1 MVAHAFSDAVIADG
15 ATYWQKYQ
23 EASGTTFVDSIAGL
37 TATAVGAG
45 ITAAAAGPGAA
56 APWDKAVSSTGAAS
70 YLSTPDNALFS
81 VGLGAAG
88 RSMSF
93 ETIRSVSR
101 FDPTLNWLF
110 AKSGNGSNYE
120 HWCYLTTAG
129 ALDWG
134 VALDG
139 NAVNYIDVRS
149 ADSLISLNTWFH
161 AVFTVEMKPGAS
173 PTRAYVYLNG
183 VQVAG
188 PGTPTTP
195 GNSFGGD
202 ENSPWLSGYRGDNT
216 YNPYAGKIAADLVYP
231 TALSGAQALAHYNA
245 WQADLAGPPPW
256 TLTPGR
262 TYDVSAAKL
271 NTKYTSTGGLGLYNK
286 WYADYVVA
294 AGYNWSKLRAFYAAQ
309 LTANSIS
316 YATNAQVADLAALYW
331 GYVTL

>member
-23 EASGTTFVDSIAGL
+23 EASGTTFVDSVAGL

-81 VGLGAAG
+81 VGLGAQG

-93 ETIRSVSR
+93 ETIRSVSS
-101 FDPTLNWLF
+101 LSGAVNWLF
-110 AKSGNGSNYE
+110 AKGGNASNYE
-120 HWCYLTTAG
+120 HWCYLTAAG

-139 NAVNYIDVRS
+139 NATNYIDVRS

-161 AVFTVEMKPGAS
+161 AVFTVELKPGAS

-202 ENSPWLSGYRGDNT
+202 DNSPWLSGYRGDNIH
-216 YNPYAGKIAADLVYP
+216 NPYAGKIAADLVYP

-245 WQADLAGPPPW
+245 WQADMSAPALD
-256 TLTPGR
+256 TR
-262 TYDVSAAKL
+262 TGGTADLMGAKL
-271 NTKYTSTGGLGLYNK
+271 REKFGKGNADSFNK
-286 WYADYVVA
+286 WMHDYVLA
-294 AGYNWSKLRAFYAAQ
+294 AGYTPSQVHEFLLAWVTTNIGAPAKTNTGDLLQTYW
-309 LTANSIS
+309 AN
-316 YATNAQVADLAALYW
+316 VPL
-331 GYVTL
+331 